1 MKENEEVKNSEKE
14 LILVVEDFDRLNNY
28 IVKNLQKNG
37 YEAVQCL
44 TEKQAYKELQNNYF
58 SLVILDLNLGENSSG
73 MKILRYIRLQNK
85 ILPVIIISS
94 SNDDKTKIEGF
105 REGCDDFITKPFF
118 IDELIYRVKRSLEKL
133 SYMSF
138 EKKTVSL
145 MYKNGIFEIDLERG
159 IVLKNG
165 VEICMRKKQ
174 FDLMLYF
181 IQNPTPILSFQAIS
195 QNVWQ
200 ASIPQEKILETNIYV
215 NIRSLRALI
224 EEDKNNPKHIV
235 SVSKSGYIFIPE
247 V

>member
-1 MKENEEVKNSEKE
+1 MKENEEAKNSEKE

-28 IVKNLQKNG
+28 IVKNLRKNG

-118 IDELIYRVKRSLEKL
+118 IDELIYRVKRLLEKL
-133 SYMSF
+133 SYMNF

-181 IQNPTPILSFQAIS
+181 IQNPNKILSFQAIY
-195 QNVWQ
+195 QNVWKE
-200 ASIPQEKILETNIYV
+200 SIPEEKILESNIYV

>member
-1 MKENEEVKNSEKE
+1 MKENEEAKNSEKE

-37 YEAVQCL
+37 YDAVQCL

-133 SYMSF
+133 Y
-138 EKKTVSL
+138 
-145 MYKNGIFEIDLERG
+145 
-159 IVLKNG
+159 
-165 VEICMRKKQ
+165 
-174 FDLMLYF
+174 LYLF
-181 IQNPTPILSFQAIS
+181 
-195 QNVWQ
+195 
-200 ASIPQEKILETNIYV
+200 
-215 NIRSLRALI
+215 
-224 EEDKNNPKHIV
+224 
-235 SVSKSGYIFIPE
+235 
-247 V
+247 

>member
-1 MKENEEVKNSEKE
+1 MKENEEAKNSEKD

-181 IQNPTPILSFQAIS
+181 IQNPNKRIDS
-195 QNVWQ
+195 
-200 ASIPQEKILETNIYV
+200 
-215 NIRSLRALI
+215 
-224 EEDKNNPKHIV
+224 
-235 SVSKSGYIFIPE
+235 
-247 V
+247 

>member
-1 MKENEEVKNSEKE
+1 MKENEEAKNSEKD

-181 IQNPTPILSFQAIS
+181 IQNPNKILSVQAIY
-195 QNVWQ
+195 QNVCKE
-200 ASIPQEKILETNIYV
+200 SIP
-215 NIRSLRALI
+215 
-224 EEDKNNPKHIV
+224 
-235 SVSKSGYIFIPE
+235 
-247 V
+247 

>member
-1 MKENEEVKNSEKE
+1 MN
-14 LILVVEDFDRLNNY
+14 
-28 IVKNLQKNG
+28 
-37 YEAVQCL
+37 
-44 TEKQAYKELQNNYF
+44 
-58 SLVILDLNLGENSSG
+58 
-73 MKILRYIRLQNK
+73 
-85 ILPVIIISS
+85 
-94 SNDDKTKIEGF
+94 
-105 REGCDDFITKPFF
+105 
-118 IDELIYRVKRSLEKL
+118 
-133 SYMSF
+133 F

-165 VEICMRKKQ
+165 VEILMRKKQ

-181 IQNPTPILSFQAIS
+181 IQNPNKILSFQAIY
-195 QNVWQ
+195 QNVWKE
-200 ASIPQEKILETNIYV
+200 SIPEEKILESNIYV